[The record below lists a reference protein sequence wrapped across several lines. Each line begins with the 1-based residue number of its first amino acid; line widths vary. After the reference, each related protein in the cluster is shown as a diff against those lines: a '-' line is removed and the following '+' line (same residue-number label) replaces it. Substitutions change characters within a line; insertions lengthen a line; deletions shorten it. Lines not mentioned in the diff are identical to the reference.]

1 MIDTRKMEVDFIEKR
16 KKYNKELELNQKG
29 FYSETY
35 YYPKEEEV
43 KLEPCKPFRLKE
55 EKLNEEPN
63 LLIIEYKNGK
73 GVMVIDQDALNKLP
87 KSIQLKIFNLGK
99 VV

>member
-1 MIDTRKMEVDFIEKR
+1 MIDAKKMEVDFIEKR
-16 KKYNKELELNQKG
+16 KKYNGELRLNQKG
-29 FYSETY
+29 FYTRIY
-35 YYPKEEEV
+35 YY
-43 KLEPCKPFRLKE
+43 LELDKKIEKCSPFRLKE
-55 EKLNEEPN
+55 EELNEEPN
-63 LLIIEYKNGK
+63 LLTIEYKNGK